1 MRSSSSLLLSLLA
14 LGMTVA
20 CAPGQPA
27 PRSLADADAASRS
40 PASLDA
46 ANLAPQ
52 AKADA
57 DRRKKEAFELFDAAK
72 TDEAEIVAEQAL
84 AAYELAA
91 LQSRSARAMARAE
104 RVEQERSKKEEQL
117 ALLDGAQ
124 ATLQGEVEALELKA
138 RVLLDA
144 EPVSDL
150 KTVDSERL
158 LVRRKAAAKLASEAE
173 SLCLGARILGA
184 PNEKLAPLEEQLKK
198 LQGELNVKGLSRDMF
213 PRATEL
219 RAGCLKELTT
229 LRRENSKAAPQVNV
243 SDQLLRELTENSF
256 TAYRDDRG
264 VVVEFRDPAEGAAL
278 RDKTR
283 SDLAR
288 LGALL
293 EGHPDLRTIVVAHT
307 AVAADEKNS
316 AAWLEA
322 ASSALRSTNRANPET
337 RSALGAEPRVDP
349 RARSAQAE
357 NRRLEV
363 VLVTA
368 RF

>member
-1 MRSSSSLLLSLLA
+1 MRSLSTLTSLLV
-14 LGMTVA
+14 LGTIFA
-20 CAPGQPA
+20 CAPARKA
-27 PRSLADADAASRS
+27 PRSLADADAAARA

-46 ANLAPQ
+46 ASLSPQ

-57 DRRKKEAFELFDAAK
+57 DRRRKEAWDLFESGK
-72 TDEAEIVAEQAL
+72 TDEAEIVGEQAL

-91 LQSRSARAMARAE
+91 LQSRSARAVSRAE
-104 RVEQERSKKEEQL
+104 RVERQRSSKEEQL

-138 RVLLDA
+138 RVMLDS
-144 EPVSDL
+144 EPVADL

-158 LVRRKAAAKLASEAE
+158 LARRKAAAKLASEAE

-184 PNEKLAPLEEQLKK
+184 QGERLAPLEEQLKK
-198 LQGELNVKGLSRDMF
+198 LQAELDVKGLSRDMF

-219 RAGCLKELTT
+219 RASCLKELTS
-229 LRRENSKAAPQVNV
+229 LRRENSKSAPQVSV

-256 TAYRDDRG
+256 TAHRDDRG
-264 VVVEFRDPAEGAAL
+264 VIVEFRDPAEGASL
-278 RDKTR
+278 REKTR
-283 SDLAR
+283 TELSR

-293 EGHPDLRTIVVAHT
+293 EGHPELRAIVVAHT
-307 AVAADEKNS
+307 GASGDAKNT
-316 AAWLEA
+316 AAWLET
-322 ASSALRSTNRANPET
+322 ASTTLQSGNRAKPET
-337 RSALGAEPRVDP
+337 RNALGAEPRVDP
-349 RARSAQAE
+349 RARGAIAE

>member
-1 MRSSSSLLLSLLA
+1 
-14 LGMTVA
+14 MT
-20 CAPGQPA
+20 
-27 PRSLADADAASRS
+27 DADAAGRS

-46 ANLAPQ
+46 ASLAPQ

-57 DRRKKEAFELFDAAK
+57 DRRKKEAHDLFEAGK
-72 TDEAEIVAEQAL
+72 TEEAEIVGEQAL
-84 AAYELAA
+84 AAYELAV
-91 LQSRSARAMARAE
+91 LQSRSARAIARAE
-104 RVEQERSKKEEQL
+104 RVERERSHKEEQL
-117 ALLDGAQ
+117 AVLDGAQ

-144 EPVSDL
+144 EPVADL

-158 LVRRKAAAKLASEAE
+158 LVRRKAAAKLTSEAE

-184 PNEKLAPLEEQLKK
+184 PSERVAPLEEQIKK
-198 LQGELNVKGLSRDMF
+198 LQGELDVKGLSRDMF

-229 LRRENSKAAPQVNV
+229 LRQENSKSAPQVSV

-256 TAYRDDRG
+256 TAHRDDRG
-264 VVVEFRDPAEGAAL
+264 IVVEFRDPAEGATL
-278 RDKTR
+278 REKTR
-283 SDLAR
+283 TDLAR

-293 EGHPDLRTIVVAHT
+293 DGHPDVRTVVVAHT
-307 AVAADEKNS
+307 GAAADAKHS
-316 AAWLEA
+316 IAWLDA
-322 ASSALRSTNRANPET
+322 ASTALQSANRARPET

-349 RARSAQAE
+349 RARSAATE